1 MQKNITSRFST
12 LKISVLFILASF
24 FLFAIKVRA
33 QSEELPGKTIN
44 ALTGLPVP
52 FVSIGIKNKAIGTV
66 SDSLGHYI
74 LSYRQDEISKT
85 DSLIFSAIGF
95 HTVKMDFEQFFK
107 GNKTISLKELPL
119 ELKTVKIKAEPRKM
133 KSYGRWSASLIFFPA
148 MYKTIPKFSD
158 EKGREQAS
166 ILKIDPDVYL
176 RKLNF
181 GINRRPFQRIK
192 LRLNVY
198 GIKNGIPDHSLLDKD
213 VVFDV
218 SGSSEQGMPKVQT
231 IDLRPYQIEIK
242 GRKEIAVSLSILE
255 LQSLPGDTSRQAF
268 FIPSFPNP
276 LRSSLYRMKS
286 EATWQK
292 VSSSHLLI
300 GIEVSTMK
308 TKKLEEEEQNE
319 ENLDE
324 ITKVDPEISKALY
337 GNNNGKRI
345 KVADGE
351 IYYETY
357 GKGSPLILLH
367 GNRESISSFRNQI
380 GPLSEHYQVIAV
392 DTRGHGNSINRKTTA
407 YSYRLFA
414 DDLRAVMDSIH
425 VQKASLL
432 GWSDGGNTAI
442 EFALKH
448 PEKINK
454 MVLMGANIFPGTR
467 AIKEDIVRMFEKRR
481 DSLMNLKDAESNNQL
496 RLTQMVLQEPQ
507 INADDLDRISMP
519 TLILAGE
526 SDVIKTEHTM
536 LIHALIKSSKAEIIK
551 GEDHY
556 LPLKN
561 PGLFNKIVLDF
572 LADKSEV
579 Q

>member
-1 MQKNITSRFST
+1 MQKNITSGYGTF
-12 LKISVLFILASF
+12 KISLLFILASSI
-24 FLFAIKVRA
+24 LFASKVRA

-66 SDSLGHYI
+66 SDSSGHFI
-74 LSYRQDEISKT
+74 MSYRQDETSKT

-95 HTVKMDFEQFFK
+95 QTVKMDLEQFLN
-107 GNKTISLKELPL
+107 GNKTIMFKELPL
-119 ELKTVKIKAEPRKM
+119 QLKTVKIKAEPRKI
-133 KSYGRWSASLIFFPA
+133 KSYGRWSASLVFFPA
-148 MYKTIPKFSD
+148 MYKTIPQFSD

-166 ILKIDPDVYL
+166 ILKIEHDVYL

-181 GINRRPFQRIK
+181 AINRRHFKRIK

-218 SGSSEQGMPKVQT
+218 SGSSELGMPKVQT

-255 LQSLPGDTSRQAF
+255 LQTLPGDTSRQAF

-286 EATWQK
+286 EAAWQK

-308 TKKLEEEEQNE
+308 TKKAEEEKQKE

-324 ITKVDPEISKALY
+324 ITKADPEISRALY

-345 KVADGE
+345 KIADGE
-351 IYYETY
+351 IYYEIY
-357 GKGSPLILLH
+357 GKGRPLILLH
-367 GNRESISSFRNQI
+367 GNSESISSFRNQI
-380 GPLSEHYQVIAV
+380 GPLSEHYQIIAM
-392 DTRGHGNSINRKTTA
+392 DTRGHGNSTNRNKA
-407 YSYRLFA
+407 SYSYRLFA
-414 DDLRAVMDSIH
+414 DDLKAVMDSIH
-425 VQKASLL
+425 IQKASLL
-432 GWSDGGNTAI
+432 GWSDGGNIAI
-442 EFALKH
+442 EFALKN
-448 PEKINK
+448 PGKIDK
-454 MVLMGANIFPGTR
+454 MVLMGANIFPGTK
-467 AIKEDIVRMFEKRR
+467 AIREDIVRMFEKRR
-481 DSLMNLKDAESNNQL
+481 DSLMNFQDAGSNNRL
-496 RLTQMVLQEPQ
+496 RLTQLVLQEPQ
-507 INADDLDRISMP
+507 LNADDLDRISVP

-536 LIHALIKSSKAEIIK
+536 LIHSLIKSSRVKIIA
-551 GEDHY
+551 GEGHY

-561 PGLFNKIVLDF
+561 PSLFNKIVLDF
-572 LADKSEV
+572 LADNSEV